1 MLDKMV
7 LMKINQRCRIFVK
20 VQEILIINKMK
31 QINILQLRIL
41 KICNIICDLYILL

>member
-7 LMKINQRCRIFVK
+7 LMKINQRYRIFVK

-41 KICNIICDLYILL
+41 EICNIICDLYILL